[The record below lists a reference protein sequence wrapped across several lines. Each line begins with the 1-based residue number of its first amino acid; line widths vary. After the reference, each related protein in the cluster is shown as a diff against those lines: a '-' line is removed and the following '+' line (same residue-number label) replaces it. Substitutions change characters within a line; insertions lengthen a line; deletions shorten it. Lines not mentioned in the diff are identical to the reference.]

1 MNTLFYGS
9 AIVSA
14 AMLLSACGDSQTNV
28 NVKVNRASSNTIG
41 SISNSV
47 GNAANTISNSVSN
60 MTNSAALTPDAF
72 IQEAAMGGMAEVEMG
87 KIAAGKATNPEV
99 KRFGQMM
106 ATDHSKANAEL
117 KALATKKG
125 KTLPAEIDS
134 STKLI
139 LDDMKATSGPEF
151 DTEYVEAMVEA
162 HEKDVAE
169 FEKQSQ
175 SAADADVKAF
185 AAKTLPTLKKH
196 LEQIKAIQAKMQ

>member
-1 MNTLFYGS
+1 MKITRFSGS
-9 AIVSA
+9 LILSGAAIFA
-14 AMLLSACGDSQTNV
+14 GCGGTQTNI
-28 NVKVNRASSNTIG
+28 NISRTASNITG

-47 GNAANTISNSVSN
+47 GNATNAVSN
-60 MTNSAALTPDAF
+60 TVSNITNSSAATADEFMEDAA
-72 IQEAAMGGMAEVEMG
+72 IGGMAEVEMG

-125 KTLPAEIDS
+125 KTLQAEIDS
-134 STKLI
+134 STKVI

-151 DTEYVEAMVEA
+151 DTEFIEAMVEA